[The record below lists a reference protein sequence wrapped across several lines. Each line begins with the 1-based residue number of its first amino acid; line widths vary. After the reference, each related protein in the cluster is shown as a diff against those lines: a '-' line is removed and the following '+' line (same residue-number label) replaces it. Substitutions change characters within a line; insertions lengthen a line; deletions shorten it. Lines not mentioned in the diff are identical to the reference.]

1 MVPTHHN
8 PTTASPPQEQN
19 MMRKAVLAGLLAATF
34 AGPALAADVAVPA
47 PLAAPEAW
55 AFDFAFGGKLM
66 SDYNFRGISQ
76 SARGPALNVY
86 GEARYGW
93 LYAGAAFWTT
103 KLPNRPVGEVDL
115 YAGIRPV
122 IGNAT
127 FDLGVMYYLYP
138 NETQFRTDIVTP
150 PGAFAGIWA
159 PARSNFVEVY
169 GKVGYDFTPQLN
181 VGAAVY
187 YAPNWLGTGASGT
200 YVEANAKYKLPNDF
214 AISGAVGH
222 YFLGTTTVFGPGA
235 DFNIQDYFY
244 WNAGVS
250 WTYKDFLTLD
260 LRYHGT
266 NLTAAQC
273 FATTGDYRGVLT
285 STAKSSWCGHSVV
298 ATLSVDL
305 QWSKLPYR

>member
-1 MVPTHHN
+1 ML
-8 PTTASPPQEQN
+8 
-19 MMRKAVLAGLLAATF
+19 RKSILTGLLAATLG
-34 AGPALAADVAVPA
+34 APAFAADVAAPA
-47 PLAAPEAW
+47 PIAAPAPW
-55 AFDFAFGGKLM
+55 AFDFAFGGKVM

-76 SARGPALNVY
+76 SARGPAINVY

-122 IGNAT
+122 VGDAT

-138 NETQFRTDIVTP
+138 NETQFVT
-150 PGAFAGIWA
+150 AGLPAPALNGVWA
-159 PARSNFVEVY
+159 PARSNFVEIY
-169 GKVGYDFTPQLN
+169 GKVGYDFTPQFN
-181 VGAAVY
+181 AGAAIY
-187 YAPNWLGTGASGT
+187 YAPDWLGTGASGT
-200 YVEANAKYKLPNDF
+200 YGEVNAKYKLPNDF
-214 AISGAVGH
+214 AISGAVG
-222 YFLGTTTVFGPGA
+222 YYWLGTTSAALGA
-235 DFNIQDYFY
+235 VNLQDYAY

-266 NLTAAQC
+266 NLSSTNC
-273 FATTGDYRGVLT
+273 FNITGDYRGVLT
-285 STAKSSWCGHSVV
+285 GSGRSNWCGHSVV

-305 QWSKLPYR
+305 QWSKLPYK

>member
-1 MVPTHHN
+1 M
-8 PTTASPPQEQN
+8 Q
-19 MMRKAVLAGLLAATF
+19 MLRKTVLTGLLAA
-34 AGPALAADVAVPA
+34 ALGSTAYAADVAAPA
-47 PLAAPEAW
+47 PIAAPAPW

-76 SARGPALNVY
+76 SARGPAVNVY

-93 LYAGAAFWTT
+93 LYGGAAFWTT

-122 IGNAT
+122 VGDAT

-138 NETQFRTDIVTP
+138 NETQFIT
-150 PGAFAGIWA
+150 AGLPAPALNGVWA

-169 GKVGYDFTPQLN
+169 GKVGYDFTPQFN
-181 VGAAVY
+181 AGAAIY

-200 YVEANAKYKLPNDF
+200 YGEINAKYKLPNDF
-214 AISGAVGH
+214 AISGAVG
-222 YFLGTTTVFGPGA
+222 YYWLGTTSAALGA
-235 DFNIQDYFY
+235 VNLQDYAY

-266 NLTAAQC
+266 NLSSTNC
-273 FATTGDYRGVLT
+273 FNITGDYRGVLT
-285 STAKSSWCGHSVV
+285 GSGRSNWCGHSVV

-305 QWSKLPYR
+305 QWSKLPYK

>member
-1 MVPTHHN
+1 ML
-8 PTTASPPQEQN
+8 
-19 MMRKAVLAGLLAATF
+19 RKTILTGLLAATLG
-34 AGPALAADVAVPA
+34 APAFAADVAGPA
-47 PLAAPEAW
+47 PIAAPAPW

-76 SARGPALNVY
+76 SARGPAINVY

-122 IGNAT
+122 VGDAT

-138 NETQFRTDIVTP
+138 NERQFITTGAENGGLAL
-150 PGAFAGIWA
+150 PGVWA
-159 PARSNFVEVY
+159 PARTNFVEFY
-169 GKVGYDFTPQLN
+169 GKVGYDVTPQLN

-187 YAPNWLGTGASGT
+187 FAPNWLGTGAAGT

-214 AISGAVGH
+214 AISGAIGH
-222 YFLGTTTVFGPGA
+222 YFLGTTTVFGLGN
-235 DFNIQDYFY
+235 FNIQDYAY

-250 WTYKDFLTLD
+250 WTYKDWMTLD

-266 NLTAAQC
+266 NLSSTNC
-273 FATTGDYRGVLT
+273 FNTTGDYRGVLT
-285 STAKSSWCGHSVV
+285 GSGRSNWCGHSVV